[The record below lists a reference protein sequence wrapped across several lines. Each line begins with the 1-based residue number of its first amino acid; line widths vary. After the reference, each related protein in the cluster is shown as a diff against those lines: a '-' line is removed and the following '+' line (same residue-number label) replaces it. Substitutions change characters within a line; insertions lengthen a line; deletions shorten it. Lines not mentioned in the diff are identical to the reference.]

1 MSRRSL
7 SLVIS
12 TYSLSPFR
20 FRTEHLSDMLRLVS
34 LYRYGGIYIDSDV
47 VVLRNI
53 GALPLNYVGAENS
66 KLLGNAVIGVQHG
79 GVGRQIIQIF
89 LDELRAN
96 FSDHEYLYNG
106 PYLVTRIVAKMCGTK
121 IFKTM
126 TCGNLHIFD
135 SNAFY
140 PIPSTQWRKIFNPKY
155 LHEILRKSR
164 NAYLLH
170 IWNWLSKRHLIKTKS
185 KAAYTVLAKKHCPKT
200 FTAATRYF

>member
-1 MSRRSL
+1 
-7 SLVIS
+7 
-12 TYSLSPFR
+12 
-20 FRTEHLSDMLRLVS
+20 MLRLVS

-66 KLLGNAVIGVQHG
+66 KLLGNAVIGVQYG

-89 LDELRAN
+89 LEEFRAN
-96 FSDHEYLYNG
+96 FNEHEYLYNG
-106 PYLVTRIVAKMCGTK
+106 PYLITRVVGKMCGTE

-135 SNAFY
+135 SNIFF
-140 PIPSTQWRKIFNPKY
+140 PIPSPEWKKIFDPKFVY
-155 LHEILRKSR
+155 ETLTQTR

-170 IWNWLSKRHLIKTKS
+170 IWNWLSKTHKIKTNS
-185 KAAYTVLAKKHCPKT
+185 NTAYTVLAQKHCPNT
-200 FTAATRYF
+200 FNAATKYF